1 MVGGRGGRWSEGG
14 GAGVERADDC
24 VEGVVGPAAGRFVV
38 AEA

>member
-1 MVGGRGGRWSEGG
+1 MLGAWGGRESECG
-14 GAGVERADDC
+14 GAGVERGDDC